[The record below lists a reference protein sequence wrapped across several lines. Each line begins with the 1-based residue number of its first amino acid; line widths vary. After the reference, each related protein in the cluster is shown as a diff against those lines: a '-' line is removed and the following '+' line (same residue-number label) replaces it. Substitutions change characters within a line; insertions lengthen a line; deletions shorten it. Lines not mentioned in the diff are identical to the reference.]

1 MISDAKRLEIVN
13 KANNRA
19 TNSGRYA
26 YKVVLGEGSF
36 GSVLQATDK
45 STDED
50 VAVKIIKAKKS
61 VIEQILFFKTSA
73 SIKQGRK
80 EALILTDLQHQNI
93 TAIRDHFKFR
103 KSAFKSG
110 LAIVTGPPEPVRLVR
125 PKPDHFFFSTLS
137 WVMVVYFI
145 YRMVKIVR

>member
-1 MISDAKRLEIVN
+1 M
-13 KANNRA
+13 
-19 TNSGRYA
+19 
-26 YKVVLGEGSF
+26 
-36 GSVLQATDK
+36 LQATDK

-80 EALILTDLQHQNI
+80 EALILTDLRHQNI

-110 LAIVTGPPEPVRLVR
+110 LAIVMEYCPGGNLQKHLEGLAVQ
-125 PKPDHFFFSTLS
+125 SS
-137 WVMVVYFI
+137 
-145 YRMVKIVR
+145 